1 MDCNHINTAKKV
13 VKIDY
18 FGLTFSAKMKVCGDC
33 KAYLWTN
40 ESKEKLNHW
49 LSEQKKTNRDRF
61 VVQASLSNTAKECL
75 DEVSKEYPGIQASA
89 LIRAMTFVFLH
100 FMENPDTAEMFEMVT
115 DSEIY
120 RSFANQEKH
129 MVKIQ
134 FSPSGMMDLHS
145 WSKIVQMK
153 PSKIVEEAVYRITSL
168 HVESDPKL
176 KGFWETQISPQISLI
191 LKAVA

>member
-1 MDCNHINTAKKV
+1 
-13 VKIDY
+13 
-18 FGLTFSAKMKVCGDC
+18 
-33 KAYLWTN
+33 
-40 ESKEKLNHW
+40 
-49 LSEQKKTNRDRF
+49 
-61 VVQASLSNTAKECL
+61 
-75 DEVSKEYPGIQASA
+75 
-89 LIRAMTFVFLH
+89 
-100 FMENPDTAEMFEMVT
+100 
-115 DSEIY
+115 
-120 RSFANQEKH
+120 